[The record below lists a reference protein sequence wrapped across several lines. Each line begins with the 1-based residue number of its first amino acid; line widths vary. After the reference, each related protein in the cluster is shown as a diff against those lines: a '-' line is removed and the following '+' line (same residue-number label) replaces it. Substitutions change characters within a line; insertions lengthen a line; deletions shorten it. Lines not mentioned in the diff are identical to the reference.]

1 MDYRL
6 SSHACFNINYH
17 IVFCPKRRKRVLI
30 GDIVTETENKIKEI
44 CEQNEITLER
54 ISIMPDHIHLF
65 VSAKPTLA
73 PHKIVKLIKGGT
85 SVFLRNKYPQ
95 TKKLPCMWSPA
106 YYIGTVGCV
115 SESVVKMY
123 IENQKSK

>member
-1 MDYRL
+1 MGYKL
-6 SSHACFNINYH
+6 SSQACFNISYH
-17 IVFCPKRRKRVLI
+17 ITFCTKRRKRILI
-30 GDIVTETENKIKEI
+30 GDIVTETENKINEI
-44 CEQNEITLER
+44 CKQNEIVIDK
-54 ISIMPDHIHLF
+54 ISVMPDHVHLF

-73 PHKIVKLIKGGT
+73 PHKIVNLIKSET